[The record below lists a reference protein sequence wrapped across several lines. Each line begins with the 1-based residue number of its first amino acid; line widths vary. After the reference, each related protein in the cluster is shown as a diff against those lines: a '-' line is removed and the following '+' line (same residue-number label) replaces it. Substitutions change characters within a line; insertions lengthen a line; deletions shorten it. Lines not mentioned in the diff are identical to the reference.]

1 MNDEIIV
8 ISGLDEKQEASL
20 YPYTSLAPSLKI
32 ADAVKE
38 LGGARSAVSRSR
50 LAAHFKE
57 SEKSA
62 SFLQRIS
69 SAKAFGMIA
78 GKSEYS
84 LSEVAKRYYSPT
96 SDQDRSNA
104 LLEFLTIPT
113 SFREIIRLFDGEQLP
128 KREILGNIF
137 SEKLKVPE
145 SWKDRAAAFF
155 ENSAQYVGVI
165 DENRFLRFRATQH
178 ASASQSAPSN
188 TATAPKITPGLSF
201 GGGAPSFS
209 IGRTG
214 FGGTFSDQEEH
225 SLFLD
230 KEKQRKFSINSP
242 LFISRA
248 EYERI
253 CKWIEVTLI
262 VGDVGDEQKP

>member
-1 MNDEIIV
+1 MKIEDKTNGGSEA
-8 ISGLDEKQEASL
+8 SQEASL

-69 SAKAFGMIA
+69 SAKAFGLIV
-78 GKSEYS
+78 GRSEYG

-96 SDQDRSNA
+96 SEQDRSNA
-104 LLEFLTIPT
+104 LLEFLTVPT

-155 ENSAQYVGVI
+155 ENSAQFVGVI
-165 DENRFLRFRATQH
+165 DENRFLRFKAAQH
-178 ASASQSAPSN
+178 AAALPSAPVRDDGQHNQTSEEKLKE
-188 TATAPKITPGLSF
+188 AIAKGLVPKV
-201 GGGAPSFS
+201 
-209 IGRTG
+209 
-214 FGGTFSDQEEH
+214 
-225 SLFLD
+225 
-230 KEKQRKFSINSP
+230 FSINEKKSFY
-242 LFISRA
+242 LDKQR
-248 EYERI
+248 ER
-253 CKWIEVTLI
+253 EVTLDCPFSI
-262 VGDVGDEQKP
+262 TQLEYDRICNWIKATWIIEPENIP